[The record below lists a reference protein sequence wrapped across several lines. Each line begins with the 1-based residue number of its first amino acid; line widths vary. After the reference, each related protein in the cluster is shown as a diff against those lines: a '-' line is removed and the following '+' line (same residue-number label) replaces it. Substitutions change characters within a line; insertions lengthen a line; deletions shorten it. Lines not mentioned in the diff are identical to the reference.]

1 MLTILTRALSPE
13 KEIQE
18 KGIDI
23 RKKEIKFFLFI
34 DMMSVYLENPN
45 KSIIKTS
52 RTINNK

>member
-23 RKKEIKFFLFI
+23 RKKEIKFFLFT
-34 DMMSVYLENPN
+34 DMMSVYIENPN

>member
-18 KGIDI
+18 KSIDI
-23 RKKEIKFFLFI
+23 RKKEIKMFLFT
-34 DMMSVYLENPN
+34 DMSVYIENASE
-45 KSIIKTS
+45 SIIKMP

>member
-23 RKKEIKFFLFI
+23 RKKEIKMFLFT
-34 DMMSVYLENPN
+34 DMMSVYIENAN
-45 KSIIKTS
+45 ETLISTS
-52 RTINNK
+52 RTINY